1 MRITDGML
9 IAMVGVVAMWAWL
22 VTTLIKDAVTV
33 GFLLF
38 LAGLLLG
45 VLVASWKLTTFHDG
59 GADENVRRTG
69 IVDCSW
75 TRAVGVDG
83 V

>member
-45 VLVASWKLTTFHDG
+45 LLLRLGS
-59 GADENVRRTG
+59 
-69 IVDCSW
+69 
-75 TRAVGVDG
+75 
-83 V
+83 